1 LARAAATPPAIVT
14 EHPGRRTQMPVT
26 AVSTF
31 QHFFRTAAS
40 VDVDKNDLK
49 RYIGL
54 VDEKVDD
61 P

>member
-1 LARAAATPPAIVT
+1 VT
-14 EHPGRRTQMPVT
+14 EQPGRRTQLPVT

-49 RYIGL
+49 RYNDL
-54 VDEKVDD
+54 VDEKGNDL
-61 P
+61 